1 MRGKKNTKKEKK
13 KQRRLVLLGEM
24 NSVHAVIKDESEKS
38 EFNARWWV
46 Y

>member
-24 NSVHAVIKDESEKS
+24 NSVHAVIKDKAKRVSLM
-38 EFNARWWV
+38 
-46 Y
+46 

>member
-13 KQRRLVLLGEM
+13 KQRRLVLLGER

-38 EFNARWWV
+38 EFNVRWSV